1 MSKDRAVRSSRN
13 FKPTNKLSKSKKTKS
28 HASFKSREKP
38 KYRSGAKPN
47 NRTRDTGRDETKRRF
62 PSRTKNKS
70 NYRSSNRPSNRY
82 EDRSRRE
89 SDRGTKELHTATCA
103 RCKKETTV
111 PFKPTG
117 VKPVFCRECFQI
129 EKPKADS
136 TDVRRRS
143 SRSDSRRDY
152 RSSSKS
158 SSRYDDRSRR
168 QSDRGT
174 KELHTATCAK
184 CKKETTVPFKPTGV
198 KPVYCR
204 ECFQEQKEQDG
215 FTTSRTK
222 RDFSDNRRRSA
233 RTSSGRQIEERIEV
247 KQEESSSVDKDDEVV
262 ERFGDRSGPYR
273 PTKRM
278 HHTTCRTCK
287 KEITIPFKP
296 KSRPIYCQECFQ
308 KEGKKK

>member
-129 EKPKADS
+129 EKPKADF

-174 KELHTATCAK
+174 KELHPATCAK

-204 ECFQEQKEQDG
+204 
-215 FTTSRTK
+215 
-222 RDFSDNRRRSA
+222 
-233 RTSSGRQIEERIEV
+233 
-247 KQEESSSVDKDDEVV
+247 
-262 ERFGDRSGPYR
+262 
-273 PTKRM
+273 
-278 HHTTCRTCK
+278 
-287 KEITIPFKP
+287 
-296 KSRPIYCQECFQ
+296 
-308 KEGKKK
+308 